1 MRSLIIG
8 IIAFL
13 IIALVIRGFFGV
25 DSLDNAVVS
34 GIVSGM
40 AVALLMTIGI
50 AVGWAVAVTVRR
62 NRKPK

>member
-13 IIALVIRGFFGV
+13 IIALVIRGFFGAN
-25 DSLDNAVVS
+25 SLDNAVVS

>member
-62 NRKPK
+62 NRKLK

>member
-13 IIALVIRGFFGV
+13 IIALVIRGFFGAN
-25 DSLDNAVVS
+25 SLDNAVVS

-50 AVGWAVAVTVRR
+50 AVGWVVAVTVRR